1 MKTPMSTTSVV
12 RPPRGQE
19 DSAAALRFLAS
30 DSSDDGLKERLTRT
44 LRQDVQAMHAYAVQ
58 PSAGLVKLDTMENP
72 HRLPPALRRALSERL
87 GEVQLN
93 RYPAERTD
101 DLRTALAAHAG
112 MPAGCSLTLG
122 NGSDEI
128 ISMLSMALAPGSV
141 VMSPLPSFVM
151 YGMSAQLL
159 GQRFVGVPLRADFEL
174 DEAAMLAA
182 IAHEHPSLLWLAYP
196 NNPTANAWDRGV
208 IERLIAAMAEH
219 GGLVVMDEAYQPFA
233 LADSMAWL
241 RANEHVLVMRTMS
254 KFGLAGVRI
263 GYLMGRSSIVDYIDK
278 LRPPFNISVLNAEA
292 ALFALE
298 HVDEFQRQAASIREQ
313 RSRLMAALQRLP
325 GATPYPSQANMIL
338 VRVPDAAAAF
348 AALKARGILVK
359 NVSPMH
365 PLLANCLRLTVGTP
379 DETGLLIDALKD
391 CV

>member
-1 MKTPMSTTSVV
+1 
-12 RPPRGQE
+12 
-19 DSAAALRFLAS
+19 
-30 DSSDDGLKERLTRT
+30 
-44 LRQDVQAMHAYAVQ
+44 
-58 PSAGLVKLDTMENP
+58 
-72 HRLPPALRRALSERL
+72 
-87 GEVQLN
+87 
-93 RYPAERTD
+93 
-101 DLRTALAAHAG
+101 
-112 MPAGCSLTLG
+112 
-122 NGSDEI
+122 
-128 ISMLSMALAPGSV
+128 
-141 VMSPLPSFVM
+141 
-151 YGMSAQLL
+151 
-159 GQRFVGVPLRADFEL
+159 
-174 DEAAMLAA
+174 
-182 IAHEHPSLLWLAYP
+182 
-196 NNPTANAWDRGV
+196 
-208 IERLIAAMAEH
+208 
-219 GGLVVMDEAYQPFA
+219 
-233 LADSMAWL
+233 
-241 RANEHVLVMRTMS
+241 MS

-313 RSRLMAALQRLP
+313 RSRLMAALQRFP

-338 VRVPDAAAAF
+338 VRLPDAAAAF